1 MQANLVIIGNG
12 RIAQQLI
19 KAFSKEKISTCFIFG
34 RDEEKLNNLIS
45 EFAFLKKISL
55 DEIQDNSICLLCVSD
70 SAISKVAQSIPNAN
84 CTLIHFSGVESIDL
98 IIESHK
104 NAGVFWPIKSFA
116 FEKETS
122 WEDAP
127 VAAEVSSPKS
137 EEDLM
142 YLNSLLRARLFFL
155 DENKRTQLHLAAVTV
170 NNFSNHLFHL
180 AYSWCEKNDLPFESL
195 IPIIQQTAQRI
206 NHQDPAVFQTGPAIR
221 GDEESLSKHYEL
233 LQNDSQFLAV
243 YKLLSD
249 SIKNSK

>member
-1 MQANLVIIGNG
+1 MQANLVIIGTG

-19 KAFSKEKISTCFIFG
+19 KAFSKEKISQCFIYG
-34 RDEEKLNNLIS
+34 RDKEKEQKLIADYPFLNSIELN
-45 EFAFLKKISL
+45 
-55 DEIQDNSICLLCVSD
+55 EIGDNFICLLGVSD
-70 SAISKVAQSIPNAN
+70 AAISQVAQSILNRN
-84 CTLIHFSGVESIDL
+84 CTLIHFSGAETIHL
-98 IIESHK
+98 ISESHK
-104 NAGVFWPIKSFA
+104 NAVVFWPIKSFA
-116 FEKETS
+116 FENETS
-122 WEDAP
+122 WHDVP

-137 EEDLM
+137 EKELM
-142 YLNSLLRARLFFL
+142 YLNSLLRAKLFFL

-195 IPIIQQTAQRI
+195 IPIIQQTAKRI

-233 LQNDSQFLAV
+233 LKDEAPLLSI

-249 SIKNSK
+249 SIKKSK